1 MWGFIVALI
10 SGALM
15 SIQGVFNTEVTK
27 QTSLWV
33 STGWVQL
40 SAFAVCV
47 LAWLFTGRESVA
59 ALWQVDNKY
68 TLLGGVIGAFITI
81 TVIQSMGA
89 LGPAKAA
96 MLIVISQLAV
106 AYVIELFGL
115 FGVDKEYGLMQE
127 GFGLKVV
134 KLGENGVTEKDI
146 LVHDAHCMDNTLQLK
161 LALMEGPDFPV
172 ALGVIRD
179 VEAPTYNDAVA
190 EQIDEVKAKKKYH
203 NFQELLMTNET
214 WEVK

>member
-1 MWGFIVALI
+1 MWGILVALI

-47 LAWLFTGRESVA
+47 LAWIFTGGDSIA
-59 ALWQVDNKY
+59 ALWQVENKY

-81 TVIQSMGA
+81 TVIQSMGS
-89 LGPAKAA
+89 LGPARAA

-115 FGVDKEYGLMQE
+115 FGVE
-127 GFGLKVV
+127 KVDFEWRRL
-134 KLGENGVTEKDI
+134 LGMAIAIVGIVIFKWEK
-146 LVHDAHCMDNTLQLK
+146 
-161 LALMEGPDFPV
+161 
-172 ALGVIRD
+172 
-179 VEAPTYNDAVA
+179 
-190 EQIDEVKAKKKYH
+190 
-203 NFQELLMTNET
+203 
-214 WEVK
+214 

>member
-96 MLIVISQLAV
+96 MLIVISQLLI
-106 AYVIELFGL
+106 AYLIELFGL
-115 FGVDKEYGLMQE
+115 FGVEKADFQWT
-127 GFGLKVV
+127 
-134 KLGENGVTEKDI
+134 KLVGI
-146 LVHDAHCMDNTLQLK
+146 LVSVV
-161 LALMEGPDFPV
+161 GF
-172 ALGVIRD
+172 I
-179 VEAPTYNDAVA
+179 
-190 EQIDEVKAKKKYH
+190 I
-203 NFQELLMTNET
+203 FQ
-214 WEVK
+214 WEK